1 MKRLFGVL
9 LFCAIP
15 AHAAP
20 FVVSDTLAAGV
31 THCGVLLDAQPK
43 QIVAVTVEAGGSIC
57 KFNLAGISVGSHNVR
72 MTAQIN
78 DPIWGSLESAES
90 SPLTF
95 VKPGVPATPG
105 GLGLTP

>member
-20 FVVSDTLAAGV
+20 FVVSDPLAAGV

-43 QIVAVTVEAGGSIC
+43 RV
-57 KFNLAGISVGSHNVR
+57 
-72 MTAQIN
+72 
-78 DPIWGSLESAES
+78 SLEGIRRNEDGMLTGASA
-90 SPLTF
+90 T
-95 VKPGVPATPG
+95 VQ
-105 GLGLTP
+105 